1 MGLKEDL
8 QGALGVTI
16 ADAIRGMIDGKY
28 ILNYGI
34 VEEVMADGIVMVSPS
49 VITKKSEYIAVP
61 CVLGTIA
68 SDAFSLNI
76 VPKEKD
82 KVMVFYPRLYDH
94 KMFTK
99 ESEGT
104 IINASD
110 IGYSPYTG
118 IAFLMNQY
126 QTKQHKNYIT
136 VKNGAMEAHL
146 CYDEENSD
154 EGNDIHNLTFKTLE
168 DGSFESHHAYS
179 KDDEAFQTNTSVS
192 ADGNISVETG
202 LKDGGYNAKLSIA
215 PSGALNYTNPK
226 ASADIKEDGVIEIKN
241 ENATV
246 TIDSNGNITL
256 DSKGKFT
263 LKNNGVSLKDVIKG
277 LAQEVKDLITVGSP
291 ATQKTS
297 PATQGKIATWET
309 SKLDQFFEG

>member
-8 QGALGVTI
+8 LGASGVTI

-28 ILNYGI
+28 ILGYGI

-68 SDAFSLNI
+68 SDALSLNI

-99 ESEGT
+99 ESEGA
-104 IINASD
+104 IINVSD

-126 QTKQHKNYIT
+126 QTKWHKNYIT
-136 VKNGAMEAHL
+136 VENGAMDAYL
-146 CYDEENSD
+146 CYDEANSD
-154 EGNDIHNLTFKTLE
+154 EDNDIHNLTFKTLG

-179 KDDEAFQTNTSVS
+179 KDDEAFQTNVSVK

-202 LKDGGYNAKLSIA
+202 LKDGDYNAKLSIA
-215 PSGALNYTNPK
+215 PSGALSYKNPK
-226 ASADIKEDGVIEIKN
+226 ASADIKDDGVIEIKN

-263 LKNNGVSLKDVIKG
+263 LKNNGVSLKDVIDG
-277 LAQEVKDLITVGSP
+277 LAKEVNDLITVGSP

-297 PATQGKIATWET
+297 PATQAKITTWQT

>member
-28 ILNYGI
+28 IVGYGI

-49 VITKKSEYIAVP
+49 VITKKSEYIATP

-76 VPKEKD
+76 KPKEKD

-110 IGYSPYTG
+110 MGYSPYTG

-126 QTKQHKNYIT
+126 QTKQHKNHIT
-136 VKNGAMEAHL
+136 VENGAMDAHL
-146 CYDEENSD
+146 CYDED
-154 EGNDIHNLTFKTLE
+154 NDIHNLIFKTLE

-179 KDDEAFQTNTSVS
+179 KNDNAFQTNTSVS
-192 ADGNISVETG
+192 ADGNINIETG
-202 LKDGGYNAKLSIA
+202 LKDGDYNAKLSIA

-226 ASADIKEDGVIEIKN
+226 SSASIKDDGIIEIKN

-256 DSKGKFT
+256 DSNGKFT

-277 LAQEVKDLITVGSP
+277 LAQEVKDLITIGSEV
-291 ATQKTS
+291 TQKTS
-297 PATQGKIATWET
+297 PVTQGKIATWET
-309 SKLDQFFEG
+309 SKLDQFFEE

>member
-28 ILNYGI
+28 ILGYGI
-34 VEEVMADGIVMVSPS
+34 IEEVMADGIVMVSPS
-49 VITKKSEYIAVP
+49 VITKKSEYIAIP

-68 SDAFSLNI
+68 SDALSLNI
-76 VPKEKD
+76 IPKEKD

-104 IINASD
+104 IVNASD
-110 IGYSPYTG
+110 MGYSPYTG

-126 QTKQHKNYIT
+126 QTKWHKNYIT
-136 VKNGAMEAHL
+136 VENGAMDAHL

-154 EGNDIHNLTFKTLE
+154 ENNDIHNLIFKTLA

-179 KDDEAFQTNTSVS
+179 KDDEAFQTNISVS
-192 ADGNISVETG
+192 ADGNISIETG
-202 LKDGGYNAKLSIA
+202 LKDGDYNAKLSIA

-226 ASADIKEDGVIEIKN
+226 ASTDIKDDGVIEIKN
-241 ENATV
+241 QNATV

-263 LKNNGVSLKDVIKG
+263 LKNNGVSLKDVIGG
-277 LAQEVKDLITVGSP
+277 LAKEVNDLITVGSP

-297 PATQGKIATWET
+297 PATQAKITTWQT
-309 SKLDQFFEG
+309 SKLNQFFEG

>member
-8 QGALGVTI
+8 LEASGVTI
-16 ADAIRGMIDGKY
+16 ADAVRGMIDGKY
-28 ILNYGI
+28 ILSYGI
-34 VEEVMADGIVMVSPS
+34 VEEVTADGIVMVSPS

-68 SDAFSLNI
+68 SDALSLNI
-76 VPKEKD
+76 IPKEKD

-99 ESEGT
+99 ESKGA

-126 QTKQHKNYIT
+126 QTKWHKNYIT
-136 VKNGAMEAHL
+136 VENGAMEAHL

-154 EGNDIHNLTFKTLE
+154 ENNDIHNLTFKTLE

-179 KDDEAFQTNTSVS
+179 KDDEAFQTNVSVK
-192 ADGNISVETG
+192 ADGNINIETG
-202 LKDGGYNAKLSIA
+202 LKDGNYNAELSIA
-215 PSGALNYTNPK
+215 PSGALNYTNLK
-226 ASADIKEDGVIEIKN
+226 ASANIKDNGVIEIKN

-263 LKNNGVSLKDVIKG
+263 FKNNGVSLKDVIKG

-291 ATQKTS
+291 ETQKTS
-297 PATQGKIATWET
+297 SATQRKISTWET
-309 SKLDQFFEG
+309 SKLDQFFKG

>member
-28 ILNYGI
+28 ILGYGI

-68 SDAFSLNI
+68 SDALSLNI
-76 VPKEKD
+76 IPKEKD

-110 IGYSPYTG
+110 MGYSPYTG
-118 IAFLMNQY
+118 IAFLMNQH
-126 QTKQHKNYIT
+126 QTKWHKNYIT
-136 VKNGAMEAHL
+136 VENGAMDAHL

-154 EGNDIHNLTFKTLE
+154 DGNDIHNLTFKTLE

-179 KDDEAFQTNTSVS
+179 KDDEVFQTNVSVK
-192 ADGNISVETG
+192 ADGNINIETG
-202 LKDGGYNAKLSIA
+202 LKDGDYNAKLSIT

-226 ASADIKEDGVIEIKN
+226 ASADIKDDGVIEIKN

-263 LKNNGVSLKDVIKG
+263 LKNNGVSLKQIFEDLATQIKS
-277 LAQEVKDLITVGSP
+277 LQTYGSP
-291 ATQKTS
+291 ALHTVM
-297 PATQGKIATWET
+297 ET
-309 SKLDQFFEG
+309 SKQAIDLWKQTDVNNFFEG

>member
-28 ILNYGI
+28 ILGYGI

-61 CVLGTIA
+61 CVMGTIA
-68 SDAFSLNI
+68 SDALSLNI

-110 IGYSPYTG
+110 MGYSPYTG

-126 QTKQHKNYIT
+126 QTKWHKNYIT
-136 VKNGAMEAHL
+136 IENGAMDAHL
-146 CYDEENSD
+146 CYDEENSYED
-154 EGNDIHNLTFKTLE
+154 NDIHNLTFKTLE
-168 DGSFESHHAYS
+168 DGSFESHHAYA

-192 ADGNISVETG
+192 ADGNISIETG
-202 LKDGGYNAKLSIA
+202 LKDGDYNAKLSIA

-226 ASADIKEDGVIEIKN
+226 ASADIKDDGVIEIKN
-241 ENATV
+241 EKATV

-263 LKNNGVSLKDVIKG
+263 LSRTTAFL
-277 LAQEVKDLITVGSP
+277 
-291 ATQKTS
+291 
-297 PATQGKIATWET
+297 
-309 SKLDQFFEG
+309 

>member
-28 ILNYGI
+28 ILGYGI

-61 CVLGTIA
+61 CVLGAIA
-68 SDAFSLNI
+68 SDSLSLNI

-104 IINASD
+104 IVNASD
-110 IGYSPYTG
+110 MGYSPYTG

-126 QTKQHKNYIT
+126 QTKWHKNYIT
-136 VKNGAMEAHL
+136 VENGAMDAHL

-154 EGNDIHNLTFKTLE
+154 EDNDIHNLTFKTLE

-179 KDDEAFQTNTSVS
+179 KDDGAFQTNTSVS
-192 ADGNISVETG
+192 ADGSINIETG
-202 LKDGGYNAKLSIA
+202 LKDGGYNARLSIA
-215 PSGALNYTNPK
+215 PSGALSYTNPK
-226 ASADIKEDGVIEIKN
+226 ASADIKDDGVIEIKN
-241 ENATV
+241 EKATV
-246 TIDSNGNITL
+246 TIDSNGDITL

-263 LKNNGVSLKDVIKG
+263 LKNNGVSLKDVIDG
-277 LAQEVKDLITVGSP
+277 LAKEVNDLITVGSP

-297 PATQGKIATWET
+297 PATQLKIATWET
-309 SKLDQFFEG
+309 SKLDQFFKG

>member
-28 ILNYGI
+28 ILGYGI
-34 VEEVMADGIVMVSPS
+34 IEEVMADGIVMVSPS
-49 VITKKSEYIAVP
+49 VITKKSEYIAIP

-68 SDAFSLNI
+68 SDALSLNI
-76 VPKEKD
+76 IPKEKD

-104 IINASD
+104 IVNASD
-110 IGYSPYTG
+110 MGYSPYTG

-126 QTKQHKNYIT
+126 QTKWHKNYIT
-136 VKNGAMEAHL
+136 VDNGAMDAHL
-146 CYDEENSD
+146 SYDEENSD
-154 EGNDIHNLTFKTLE
+154 EDSDIHNLTFTTLE
-168 DGSFESHHAYS
+168 DGRFESHHAYS
-179 KDDEAFQTNTSVS
+179 KDDEAFQTNISVS
-192 ADGNISVETG
+192 ADGNISIETG
-202 LKDGGYNAKLSIA
+202 LKDGDYNAKLSIA

-226 ASADIKEDGVIEIKN
+226 ASTDIKDDGVIEIKN
-241 ENATV
+241 QNATV

-263 LKNNGVSLKDVIKG
+263 LKNNGVSLKDVIGG
-277 LAQEVKDLITVGSP
+277 LAKEVNDLITVGSP

-297 PATQGKIATWET
+297 PATQAKITTWQT
-309 SKLDQFFEG
+309 SKLNQFFEG

>member
-8 QGALGVTI
+8 LGASGVTI

-28 ILNYGI
+28 ILGYGI

-49 VITKKSEYIAVP
+49 VITRKSEYIATP

-76 VPKEKD
+76 KPKEKD

-99 ESEGT
+99 ESEGA

-110 IGYSPYTG
+110 VGYSPYTG

-136 VKNGAMEAHL
+136 VENGTMDSHL
-146 CYDEENSD
+146 CYDEEKSD
-154 EGNDIHNLTFKTLE
+154 EDNDIHNLTFKTLG

-179 KDDEAFQTNTSVS
+179 KDDEAFQTNISVG

-202 LKDGGYNAKLSIA
+202 LKDGDYNAKISIA
-215 PSGALNYTNPK
+215 PSGALSYKNPK
-226 ASADIKEDGVIEIKN
+226 ASADIKDDGVIEIKN
-241 ENATV
+241 QKATV

-263 LKNNGVSLKDVIKG
+263 LKNNGVSLKQIFEDLATQIKA
-277 LAQEVKDLITVGSP
+277 LQTYGSP
-291 ATQKTS
+291 ALHTVM
-297 PATQGKIATWET
+297 ET
-309 SKLDQFFEG
+309 SKQAIDLWKQTDVNNFFEG

>member
-28 ILNYGI
+28 ILGYGI

-49 VITKKSEYIAVP
+49 VIIKKSEYLAVP
-61 CVLGTIA
+61 CVLGTVA
-68 SDAFSLNI
+68 SDALSLNI
-76 VPKEKD
+76 IPKEKD

-99 ESEGT
+99 ESEGA

-110 IGYSPYTG
+110 MGYSPYTG

-126 QTKQHKNYIT
+126 QTKWHKNYIT
-136 VKNGAMEAHL
+136 VENGAMDAHL
-146 CYDEENSD
+146 CYDEVNSD
-154 EGNDIHNLTFKTLE
+154 EDNDIHNLTFKTLG
-168 DGSFESHHAYS
+168 DGSLERHHAYS
-179 KDDEAFQTNTSVS
+179 KDDEAFQTNVSVK

-202 LKDGGYNAKLSIA
+202 LNDGDYNAKLSIA
-215 PSGALNYTNPK
+215 PSGALSYTNPK
-226 ASADIKEDGVIEIKN
+226 ASADIKDDGVIEIKN

-277 LAQEVKDLITVGSP
+277 LAQEVNDLITVGSP

-297 PATQGKIATWET
+297 PATQTKITTWQT

>member
-1 MGLKEDL
+1 M
-8 QGALGVTI
+8 
-16 ADAIRGMIDGKY
+16 
-28 ILNYGI
+28 
-34 VEEVMADGIVMVSPS
+34 
-49 VITKKSEYIAVP
+49 
-61 CVLGTIA
+61 
-68 SDAFSLNI
+68 
-76 VPKEKD
+76 
-82 KVMVFYPRLYDH
+82 
-94 KMFTK
+94 
-99 ESEGT
+99 
-104 IINASD
+104 
-110 IGYSPYTG
+110 
-118 IAFLMNQY
+118 
-126 QTKQHKNYIT
+126 
-136 VKNGAMEAHL
+136 

-154 EGNDIHNLTFKTLE
+154 EDNDIHNLTFKTLE

-192 ADGNISVETG
+192 ADGNINIETG
-202 LKDGGYNAKLSIA
+202 LKDGDYNAKLSIA

-226 ASADIKEDGVIEIKN
+226 ASADIKDDGVIEIKN

-309 SKLDQFFEG
+309 SKLDQFFER

>member
-28 ILNYGI
+28 ILGYGI

-68 SDAFSLNI
+68 SDSLSLNI

-110 IGYSPYTG
+110 
-118 IAFLMNQY
+118 M
-126 QTKQHKNYIT
+126 
-136 VKNGAMEAHL
+136 
-146 CYDEENSD
+146 
-154 EGNDIHNLTFKTLE
+154 
-168 DGSFESHHAYS
+168 
-179 KDDEAFQTNTSVS
+179 
-192 ADGNISVETG
+192 
-202 LKDGGYNAKLSIA
+202 
-215 PSGALNYTNPK
+215 
-226 ASADIKEDGVIEIKN
+226 
-241 ENATV
+241 
-246 TIDSNGNITL
+246 
-256 DSKGKFT
+256 
-263 LKNNGVSLKDVIKG
+263 
-277 LAQEVKDLITVGSP
+277 
-291 ATQKTS
+291 
-297 PATQGKIATWET
+297 
-309 SKLDQFFEG
+309 